1 MDLIAVSLLLVMLV
15 VWRIYLLRQHKQLQL
30 AQERY
35 ESLFDHNVDAVV
47 ALDSKGTVEKV
58 NNAFARLSGYDPED
72 LRGTFFP
79 SLISSPDRGRVMA
92 VLQRATRGEPKSFE
106 TVLQQKQG
114 GQVEIELVT
123 VPIVV
128 GDRVV
133 GAYEIVRDVSL
144 RKEFERE
151 LESRALHDYLT
162 GLPNR
167 ALFQDRLEH
176 ALQRVGRQGRKVALL
191 YFDLDRFK
199 EVNDTAGHAAGDSL
213 LCAIASRLR
222 CFMRDGDTVA
232 RLGGDEFAILIEDVD
247 EAGEAVAAAER
258 LIELFEA
265 PFRVEGRELDCGVSV
280 GAAVSSTEVADP
292 EELVRRADLAMYES
306 KRKGGDGFQ
315 FYVPEL
321 EAPEQSSETMRD
333 ELEVAVERDE
343 LTLHYQPIVELAGT
357 WIVGVEALLRWQH
370 AERGLVQPAGFL
382 PFAEDSGAILNME
395 RWVLQR
401 GCRQVRRWMENGLV
415 RRRPFYLSVNLS
427 GRYLAQENVV
437 AEVASILEEEAF
449 SPAWLQL
456 EISERVAAKGVEKIG
471 GLKALGVKIAIDDFG
486 TGESPLRYLMGL
498 KADVLKIDRSFVFG
512 LGGDQTSSTIVRT
525 ILALA
530 EMLNLEVI
538 VEGIEEP
545 LQLARLQELGGRL
558 VQGFYFGAPVDAD
571 AFERLLRDGLP
582 PSWAWRPGS
591 PAAAG
596 AGGRERR
603 REAGAVRRKAPAAEA
618 PRVIPWRDGAEETG

>member
-1 MDLIAVSLLLVMLV
+1 MDAVAVVLLLLVLV
-15 VWRIYLLRQHKQLQL
+15 AWRMYLRGQHKQLQL
-30 AQERY
+30 AQEQY
-35 ESLFDHNVDAVV
+35 ESLFEHNVDAVV
-47 ALDSKGTVEKV
+47 AVDAKGTVDRV
-58 NNAFARLSGYDPED
+58 NAAFAKLSGYEAEE
-72 LRGTFFP
+72 LEGAFFP
-79 SLISSPDRGRVMA
+79 SLISSPDRGRVLA
-92 VLQRATRGEPKSFE
+92 VLQRATRGEPKAFE

-114 GQVEIELVT
+114 GQVEMELLT
-123 VPIVV
+123 IPILV

-133 GAYEIVRDVSL
+133 GAYEIARDIRM

-151 LESRALHDYLT
+151 LENRALHDYLT

-191 YFDLDRFK
+191 YFDLDKFK
-199 EVNDTAGHAAGDSL
+199 EVNDTAGHAVGDSL
-213 LCAIASRLR
+213 LCSVASRLR
-222 CFMRDGDTVA
+222 CFLRDGDTVA

-247 EAGEAVAAAER
+247 EGAEAVGAGER

-265 PFRVEGRELDCGVSV
+265 PFRLDGKELECGVSV
-280 GAAVSSTEVADP
+280 GAAVSSTDAGDP

-306 KRKGGDGFQ
+306 KRKGGNCFQ
-315 FYVPEL
+315 LYVPEL
-321 EAPEQSSETMRD
+321 EAPEASPEQVKTD
-333 ELEVAVERDE
+333 LDLAIEREE

-357 WIVGVEALLRWQH
+357 WIVGVEALIRWQH
-370 AERGLVQPAGFL
+370 AERGLVHPAGFL
-382 PFAEDSGAILNME
+382 PVAEDSGVILNME
-395 RWVLQR
+395 RWVLRQ
-401 GCRQVRRWMENGLV
+401 GCRQVRRWMERGLIQ
-415 RRRPFYLSVNLS
+415 RRPFYLSLNLS

-437 AEVASILEEEAF
+437 QELATILEEEAF

-456 EISERVAAKGVEKIG
+456 EISEGVVSRSVEKIAA
-471 GLKALGVKIAIDDFG
+471 LKSLGVKVAIDDFG

-498 KADVLKIDRSFVFG
+498 KVDVLKIDRSFVFG
-512 LGGDQTSSTIVRT
+512 LGGDQASSTIVRT

-558 VQGFYFGAPVDAD
+558 VQGFYFGAPVDAE

-582 PSWAWRPGS
+582 PSWAWKPGS
-591 PAAAG
+591 PTPGAATR
-596 AGGRERR
+596 GGRRSATERGSAS
-603 REAGAVRRKAPAAEA
+603 AGE
-618 PRVIPWRDGAEETG
+618 PRPIPWRGAGPA